1 VTALEFRNHLSVATG
16 IALPATLVYDHPS
29 PAVLAGYL
37 RSELVPDG
45 ETGTDPVLAELG
57 QLESRL
63 RQLDPNCDARDEIT
77 STLRGM
83 LSRWLELQKPA
94 DPTAS
99 PESSEI
105 QFQDATPDEV
115 FEFLDKELG

>member
-1 VTALEFRNHLSVATG
+1 
-16 IALPATLVYDHPS
+16 
-29 PAVLAGYL
+29 
-37 RSELVPDG
+37 
-45 ETGTDPVLAELG
+45 
-57 QLESRL
+57 
-63 RQLDPNCDARDEIT
+63 
-77 STLRGM
+77 M

-94 DPTAS
+94 DPAAS